1 MVENLSAL
9 LFHRRY
15 IHPSQHHGARTR
27 QPTITYE
34 PTCARCTKSQFL
46 WLHERKERRKAKS
59 LYYTI
64 CVNLASSINSSS
76 LQGDFNSVVFYII
89 RTNDNVTTSGDVNL
103 TPVTLVFSY
112 TPCPA
117 AWPYWHPAVVKI
129 TTDHPGPFSWCVTT
143 GPQHAGGIITTGCR
157 GLLTS
162 GTDGESGGGG
172 RYAPPAWLKHMLTT
186 LHSPDAGNDP
196 NRPPR
201 QNDHSSVSGHAPAH
215 AHKHWRH
222 RLCNVLLCDNYRTVT
237 MVDGRYVQC
246 LWCDNGH

>member
-76 LQGDFNSVVFYII
+76 LQGDFKSVVFYII
-89 RTNDNVTTSGDVNL
+89 RTNDNVTTSGDINL

-157 GLLTS
+157 RLLTS
-162 GTDGESGGGG
+162 GRAEGEVGTRRRRDWNICWPHCTVRTQAMTQTDHHV
-172 RYAPPAWLKHMLTT
+172 RMTT
-186 LHSPDAGNDP
+186 AVSADM
-196 NRPPR
+196 R
-201 QNDHSSVSGHAPAH
+201 QRMRTNTGVTDYVTFWSVIIIA
-215 AHKHWRH
+215 
-222 RLCNVLLCDNYRTVT
+222 LLR
-237 MVDGRYVQC
+237 
-246 LWCDNGH
+246 W